1 MLNKLDFINLNIQE
15 KDIKY
20 SQAKLYL
27 CNEKGTKLVYENLD
41 TQKVTGLV
49 NHLNGKIIEI
59 IAKRNYKNRLY
70 SKVKSDGILL
80 GWVLL
85 ENSIRLYRI
94 PKKLGK
100 CNVLNKIHFSYF
112 KNSKIE
118 TQFKNKLIEARY
130 YFEYKESKGLVV
142 NIMGDKQKFIPILID
157 DFHQIITAEKNTKIK
172 LEAKTALYAN
182 NGYEEIVEKLE
193 EPLTVE
199 VLVYYEDLNE
209 VRIKIKGE
217 KYWIYGQVESERSNE
232 NDSNFENAE
241 LIDLIMFLKT
251 ENKMLKSN
259 LAQEQRIKET
269 VRDNLSISNDLQSL
283 FIKRYLG
290 DLNETE

>member
-1 MLNKLDFINLNIQE
+1 MLNKLNFTNLNIQE

-70 SKVKSDGILL
+70 SKVKSDGSLL
-80 GWVLL
+80 GWVIL

-100 CNVLNKIHFSYF
+100 CNVLNKIPFSYF
-112 KNSKIE
+112 RNSKIE

-157 DFHQIITAEKNTKIK
+157 DFHQISTAEKNTKIK
-172 LEAKTALYAN
+172 LEANTALYTN
-182 NGYEEIVEKLE
+182 NDYEEIVEKLE

-269 VRDNLSISNDLQSL
+269 VRDNLSISNNLQSL